1 MKQTFV
7 LITLLLLILMA
18 GLPGLKAQ
26 SLIIRMN
33 NGTENPELLSTIR
46 NLTFSASDMMVAF
59 KTGSSDVYGF
69 SDIQKLYFDTGT
81 ASSTNIPADD
91 SKLNIYPNPAD
102 NRILIRNIPKGTTM
116 INIYRS
122 DGSLLLQQ
130 AVSSAQETVD
140 VSNLQSGLYLIIANG
155 RSAKFIRL

>member
-7 LITLLLLILMA
+7 LTMLLLILMA

-26 SLIIRMN
+26 SLVIRLN

-59 KTGSSDVYGF
+59 KTGSTDVYGL

-81 ASSTNIPADD
+81 ASATNILADD
-91 SKLNIYPNPAD
+91 SKLSIYPNPAD
-102 NRILIRNIPKGTTM
+102 NRIVIRNIPKETTM

-122 DGSLLLQQ
+122 DGSLILQQ
-130 AVSSAQETVD
+130 AVTSDQETIH